1 MGMLQDIGITID
13 DAGTIKLSLA
23 AKEAFILGVRDKL
36 QVSDIFLNFGI
47 TNTETGVIN
56 FLASDFLADN
66 FYNPNKE
73 TFEQNKV
80 RNSGWHGTWIPAYE
94 KPVVNAFDLDSAQ
107 ILKKLALWPGDPTE
121 FIIALL
127 MAVKAE
133 IEEIV
138 GDIRAFVMGFF
149 NQIMNKLAS
158 LIVILTEMLA
168 IGVSGDLVPPLKDLI
183 DWLADLF
190 GDPYG
195 EEIKKKLNKKK
206 EELIEKILK
215 LLFEIPNISLPPIP
229 TLEEILAYLGIE
241 FEPPIDVNVQVPT
254 LVFPG
259 IFPIAPPGFAF
270 QITLTIA
277 AMIELIIDVM
287 TPPISFL
294 DPTIIIEKLKEGIIP
309 MIEYVLTSIVSY
321 LIEKIRQFI
330 PQIDAM
336 VVFLCSMMT
345 YLQQMIKMLALVIIG
360 HLIGPGIILMKVAE
374 ALDLM

>member
-1 MGMLQDIGITID
+1 
-13 DAGTIKLSLA
+13 
-23 AKEAFILGVRDKL
+23 
-36 QVSDIFLNFGI
+36 
-47 TNTETGVIN
+47 
-56 FLASDFLADN
+56 
-66 FYNPNKE
+66 
-73 TFEQNKV
+73 
-80 RNSGWHGTWIPAYE
+80 
-94 KPVVNAFDLDSAQ
+94 
-107 ILKKLALWPGDPTE
+107 
-121 FIIALL
+121 
-127 MAVKAE
+127 
-133 IEEIV
+133 
-138 GDIRAFVMGFF
+138 
-149 NQIMNKLAS
+149 LAS